1 MKDLLRHRSFLGRN
15 FYTKQ
20 HLHSQHIERELF
32 PMSSHSFGRLG
43 ASLCCRL
50 PLWCLEA
57 LLKIFLEE
65 KLLISSLLRW
75 IFWNNTTKIALRF
88 LCYLKAQVLHD
99 LAVSKFRHVT
109 SKTQNTF
116 YVTGCTTERVWGGG
130 AGLLIITFSSWPRL
144 LVLKMCIVRLYLKTC
159 SNHQTV
165 FIFTFVST
173 RLSDNSTGAFNRKL
187 TCWGIKLVSPSAL
200 IWISSFTGIIQ
211 LRKYS
216 SALFLFFPCIIP
228 YFCPT
233 RAKDTR
239 FRSIPQN
246 LLPPKHPGIENF
258 KPHKILRS
266 LPSPAISSSWKRAWI
281 RSNKVFRF
289 QEYWNNLLLHRT
301 TEYILYQDSRGPFSK
316 YT

>member
-20 HLHSQHIERELF
+20 HLHSQHIERKLF

-130 AGLLIITFSSWPRL
+130 GGLLIITFSSWPRL

-187 TCWGIKLVSPSAL
+187 TCWGIKLVNLKRPDLNFVIHRNNTTEKVFVGTIFIFPVHDTIFLSHPREGHAVSLNTPKSPTPKKSRY
-200 IWISSFTGIIQ
+200 
-211 LRKYS
+211 RK
-216 SALFLFFPCIIP
+216 FQ
-228 YFCPT
+228 T
-233 RAKDTR
+233 
-239 FRSIPQN
+239 PQN
-246 LLPPKHPGIENF
+246 
-258 KPHKILRS
+258 
-266 LPSPAISSSWKRAWI
+266 PSITP
-281 RSNKVFRF
+281 VTC
-289 QEYWNNLLLHRT
+289 NL
-301 TEYILYQDSRGPFSK
+301 
-316 YT
+316 